1 MNVFTWANMSEHSE
15 VLTTVNIPRL
25 EPERLKKILKNGG
38 YANFAEFV
46 RDATR
51 RRLEEIEKEAS

>member
-1 MNVFTWANMSEHSE
+1 MKSHKGERDY
-15 VLTTVNIPRL
+15 TTVSIPLDLAARVDRVL
-25 EPERLKKILKNGG
+25 SLAG
-38 YANFAEFV
+38 YQSFAEFV